1 MKQTY
6 LKSLFLSLL
15 MIVVGGNLASAQE
28 ADLTLDFT
36 SAWESNGTNS
46 FKTTIDGTEY
56 VFSGFGSNFKFNS
69 GYFYFGKSGAYIDL
83 PKVNFDVEKIVVV
96 GNSGASASVKM
107 NLFVGDVAVST
118 ETTGSTGTNEY
129 EIAEDYQAAN
139 TQFRLKVTS
148 SHNAQ
153 ITYIKYY
160 KKSSGPVSVTGISL
174 DATEAKLMVG
184 KTRSLTAT
192 IVPANATNKTVNWT
206 SSDETV
212 ATVTDGVVTAVA
224 EGDAT
229 ITATSAENSNINAT
243 CEVTVINELNET
255 TATGNL
261 NNSSTGVFAGVTDF
275 TTGAHS
281 VSGTLATDAG
291 DVTIDY
297 AGNPYTYLNDTHI
310 RMYKNGSTLKFTA
323 PTGYTL
329 TKIVLTKTQSDGGE
343 YSYIKSEQGS
353 YSSGTWTGDEE
364 YVTFTGIGDDGGIVR
379 LASAEVTLEKVGVK
393 YSLTLSDTENGTV
406 TIKDASGAELQS
418 GVKLKEG
425 TKVTIE
431 AAPAVG
437 YLFDGWTSTPDG
449 IIDDATSTTTKLTMP
464 AGDVALSAS
473 FIIDQNVQHYNITW
487 SVNCTETT
495 TEVVENEEIDFAA
508 PENVPAGYSFVGWVE
523 EEIDGVV
530 TDAPTY
536 VTEATATADKIYYAV
551 LSSGEM
557 LAQTLTYDG
566 WTYSGA
572 TTGKNGYRL
581 FGEDA
586 YVESAEFDLS
596 TLSKVVI
603 YGGRFGQLTDQTA
616 TGEITDGTNL
626 WKTFNLTGTNNA
638 RKHEFTGG
646 TGLSG
651 TGKLRIAST
660 CGDGENTGLRISKI
674 EIYTKELPETY
685 YFTTIPEKV
694 QMNITSAM
702 WATYVPTED
711 VLFPSEVKAYV
722 VTNVSEGNATATQV
736 ESVTAGT
743 PVIVNGDAGTHT
755 LIKYA
760 NASAPT
766 ANMLLV
772 SDGNVTGDGTI
783 YVLAVQDGQAG
794 FAPLSNGKK
803 LSEGKAYLK
812 VENASGAK
820 INFVTDGEAT
830 DIRNIENAVDFSDGN
845 WYNLQ
850 GVKVTSP
857 QRGIY
862 IHNGK
867 KVVIK

>member
-1 MKQTY
+1 M
-6 LKSLFLSLL
+6 
-15 MIVVGGNLASAQE
+15 MVVGGNLASAQE

-46 FKTTIDGTEY
+46 FKTTIDEAEY
-56 VFSGFGSNFKFNS
+56 VISGKGASFKFNT
-69 GYFYFGKSGAYIDL
+69 GYFILGKSGAYIDL

-129 EIAEDYQAAN
+129 EIAEGYREAN

-148 SHNAQ
+148 DHNAQ

-174 DATEAKLMVG
+174 DATEATLMVG

-261 NNSSTGVFAGVTDF
+261 NNSSTGVFAGVKGF
-275 TTGAHS
+275 TSGAHS
-281 VSGTLATDAG
+281 VTGTLATDAG
-291 DVTIDY
+291 NVTVDY
-297 AGNPYTYLNDTHI
+297 AGTSNTYLNNTQI
-310 RMYKNGSTLKFTA
+310 RIYKSGSTLTFTA

-343 YSYIKSEQGS
+343 YSHIKSEQGS
-353 YSSGTWTGDEE
+353 YSDGTWTGDEE
-364 YVTFTGIGDDGGIVR
+364 AVTFTGIGSSGNTVK
-379 LASAEVTLEKVGVK
+379 LASAEVTLEKAGVK

-406 TIKDASGAELQS
+406 TMKDATGAELQS

-425 TKVTIE
+425 TEVTIE
-431 AAPAVG
+431 ASPAAG

-449 IIDDATSTTTKLTMP
+449 VIDDATSATATLTMP

-473 FIIDQNVQHYNITW
+473 FIIDQNVQRYNITW
-487 SVNCTETT
+487 SVNGTETT

-572 TTGKNGYRL
+572 TTDKTSYRL

-638 RKHEFTGG
+638 KKHEFTGG

-660 CGDGENTGLRISKI
+660 CGDGKNKGLRISKI

-794 FAPLSNGKK
+794 FAPLKSGKT

-820 INFVTDGEAT
+820 INFVIDGEAT
-830 DIRNIENAVDFSDGN
+830 DIRNIENAVDFSDGD

-850 GVKVTSP
+850 GVKVTNP

-867 KVVIK
+867 KVVVK

>member
-1 MKQTY
+1 M
-6 LKSLFLSLL
+6 
-15 MIVVGGNLASAQE
+15 MVVGGNLASAQE

-46 FKTTIDGTEY
+46 FMTTIDGAEY
-56 VFSGFGSNFKFNS
+56 VISGEGTNFKFNT
-69 GYFYFGKSGAYIDL
+69 GYFMLGKNGAYIDL
-83 PKVNFDVEKIVVV
+83 PIVNFDVEKIVVV
-96 GNSGASASVKM
+96 GNSGASASVEM
-107 NLFVGDVAVST
+107 NLFVGNAEVST

-129 EIAEDYQAAN
+129 EIAEGYQEAN
-139 TQFRLKVTS
+139 TQYRLKVTS

-174 DATEAKLMVG
+174 DATEATLMVG

-261 NNSSTGVFAGVTDF
+261 NNSSTGVFAGVKGFIGGTN
-275 TTGAHS
+275 S
-281 VSGTLATDAG
+281 VSGTLVTDAG
-291 DVTIDY
+291 NVTIDY
-297 AGNPYTYLNDTHI
+297 AGNQNSYLNETHI

-329 TKIVLTKTQSDGGE
+329 TKIVLTKTETDGGN
-343 YSYIKSEQGS
+343 YSDITSEQGS
-353 YSSGTWTGDEE
+353 YSDGTWTGDEE
-364 YVTFTGIGDDGGIVR
+364 AVTFTGIGSSGNTVR
-379 LASAEVTLEKVGVK
+379 LASAEVTLEKAGVK

-406 TIKDASGAELQS
+406 TMKDATGAELQS

-425 TKVTIE
+425 TEVTIE
-431 AAPAVG
+431 ASPAAG

-449 IIDDATSTTTKLTMP
+449 VIDDATSATATLTMP

-473 FIIDQNVQHYNITW
+473 FIIDQNVQRYNITW
-487 SVNCTETT
+487 SVNGTETT

-536 VTEATATADKIYYAV
+536 VTEATATADKTYYAV

-572 TTGKNGYRL
+572 TTDKTSYRL

-603 YGGRFGQLTDQTA
+603 YGGRFGQLSDDTA

-638 RKHEFTGG
+638 KKHEFTGG

-660 CGDGENTGLRISKI
+660 CGDGKNKGLRISKI

-743 PVIVNGDAGTHT
+743 PVIVNGDVGTHT

-783 YVLAVQDGQAG
+783 FVLAVEGGQAG

-820 INFVTDGEAT
+820 INFVTDGDAT
-830 DIRNIENAVDFSDGN
+830 DIRNIENAVDFSDGD

-850 GVKVTSP
+850 GVKVTNP